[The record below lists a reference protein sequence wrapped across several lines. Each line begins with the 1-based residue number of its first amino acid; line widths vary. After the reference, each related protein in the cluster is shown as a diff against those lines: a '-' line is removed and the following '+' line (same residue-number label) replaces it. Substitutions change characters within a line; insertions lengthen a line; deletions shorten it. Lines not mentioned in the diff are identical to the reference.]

1 MREIEQSKAEL
12 ESRYESRL
20 NQFQHLNESLDAS
33 GMIESHEAELDKL
46 RTTQVFIKR
55 KYTWSNNMQ
64 KDTSSSIYKHVS
76 NQCPGGT
83 MGLVQ
88 IWEKNICMK
97 RWTRVVTAVFCFFPS
112 LITKLENVSRGTKC
126 RTTICNLFF
135 DQFSS
140 KLTQFSR
147 DFLFYLN
154 HVCVSSNSNVSFL

>member
-1 MREIEQSKAEL
+1 MREIEQSKAVL

-64 KDTSSSIYKHVS
+64 TDTSSSIYMFQTS
-76 NQCPGGT
+76 A
-83 MGLVQ
+83 LVEP
-88 IWEKNICMK
+88 WVWFRYGKKTFVWNVEL
-97 RWTRVVTAVFCFFPS
+97 VLLPLFFCFFPS

-126 RTTICNLFF
+126 RTTICNPFF

-140 KLTQFSR
+140 RLTQFSR

-154 HVCVSSNSNVSFL
+154 HVCVSSNSSVLFL

>member
-46 RTTQVFIKR
+46 RTAQVFIKR

-64 KDTSSSIYKHVS
+64 TDTSSSIYKHVS
-76 NQCPGGT
+76 NQCLGGT

-97 RWTRVVTAVFCFFPS
+97 RWTRVVTAVFLFFSEPHY
-112 LITKLENVSRGTKC
+112 KLENVSRGTKC
-126 RTTICNLFF
+126 RTTICNPFF

-140 KLTQFSR
+140 RLTQFSR

-154 HVCVSSNSNVSFL
+154 HVCVSSNSSVLFL

>member
-1 MREIEQSKAEL
+1 MREIEQSKAVL

-64 KDTSSSIYKHVS
+64 TDTSSSIYKHVS
-76 NQCPGGT
+76 NQCLGGT

-97 RWTRVVTAVFCFFPS
+97 RWTRVVTAVF
-112 LITKLENVSRGTKC
+112 
-126 RTTICNLFF
+126 LFF
-135 DQFSS
+135 SEPHY
-140 KLTQFSR
+140 KARKRFSR
-147 DFLFYLN
+147 DEMSHDNL
-154 HVCVSSNSNVSFL
+154 